1 MYKKWLDFVAISMKQ
16 MAITEGKLAEKR
28 LEWQK
33 KKYPQFARAVEDYEK
48 CSLDL
53 LMSLNKNEDSEE
65 KNKKYLAAKANLEQ
79 IDKKALKEKWELK
92 DANNKAYEWVSYFLF
107 ATRDQEKALSLK
119 VRPKKI
125 KNKQRLENLN
135 KESF

>member
-33 KKYPQFARAVEDYEK
+33 KKYPQFARAVKDYEK

-65 KNKKYLAAKANLEQ
+65 KNKKYLEAKANLEQ
-79 IDKKALKEKWELK
+79 IDKKALAEKWELK
-92 DANNKAYEWVSYFLF
+92 DRNNKAYDWVSYFFF
-107 ATRDQEKALSLK
+107 ATQPR
-119 VRPKKI
+119 KKH
-125 KNKQRLENLN
+125 
-135 KESF
+135 